1 MKIHLE
7 NKHFDFP
14 IAEIF
19 NIFMNYEY
27 IRSIVINILLFYQIY
42 ARLLLLVY
50 KR

>member
-27 IRSIVINILLFYQIY
+27 IRSNSDKYITILSDIC
-42 ARLLLLVY
+42 
-50 KR
+50 